1 MSATPK
7 PHVLI
12 ADAQGVMLLSTLP
25 EACRECPKS
34 CGISELTSQCGEPGK
49 RRRGRL
55 ESQDGSVFLCTT
67 DKDLVTSSKVF
78 KRELEIH
85 VAALHRLTQLRTEL
99 AKAEALKTRRLLHNL
114 VSLNAH
120 AMQDLYSVIN
130 QEHLATSGLH
140 RNQVE
145 VVKRE
150 LLSDPQRAA
159 RLFLSAQKNAAA
171 TKAEI
176 NVFKR
181 LYEPAQTRK
190 LSLAVHNIHRVIL
203 NVANYFFQDF
213 SDQQI
218 RLLIQETVTKIRLD
232 YESIQVALYH
242 LFDNAVKYAMPGSE
256 IRITFAPVPSG
267 FEVAFEMQS
276 LMVDVAECGQIFEDG
291 YSGEEAKKLGK
302 AGQGLGMRVIRELAT
317 LNGLEFNVTW
327 GDTALRTPKPE
338 GPRFSLNRFALV
350 FPKFAVVSAPI
361 ASDRSRPSIGGQR
374 RP

>member
-1 MSATPK
+1 
-7 PHVLI
+7 
-12 ADAQGVMLLSTLP
+12 
-25 EACRECPKS
+25 
-34 CGISELTSQCGEPGK
+34 
-49 RRRGRL
+49 
-55 ESQDGSVFLCTT
+55 VFLCTT

-85 VAALHRLTQLRTEL
+85 VAALRRLAQVRTEL

-140 RNQVE
+140 RNQLE

-150 LLSDPQRAA
+150 LLSDPHRAA

-203 NVANYFFQDF
+203 NVANYFFQEF

-232 YESIQVALYH
+232 YEAIQVALYH

-256 IRITFAPVPSG
+256 IRITFAPIPSG

-276 LMVDVAECGQIFEDG
+276 LMVDAAECGQVFEDG

-317 LNGLEFNVTW
+317 LNGFECNVIW

-350 FPKFAVVSAPI
+350 FPKSAVASAPI
-361 ASDRSRPSIGGQR
+361 VSDRSRSTIGGQR